1 MSRASLTRVRAV
13 SGFRALTSRPQ
24 ASPRQ
29 IRAPLEMTI
38 ALTPARVRNA
48 RRSRPCGWGIALLD
62 MMVFLLICR
71 CLLFC
76 VVSAVSA
83 VALQN
88 LDLVAVGV
96 LDEEETRHQRALAM
110 EFLDRI
116 EIDPRCRHARMF
128 GFEGVD
134 GESDMA
140 ITRAQFVRL
149 SAAVIDRQ
157 LHFERRLGVAE
168 IDQGETFEDVAIG
181 DAEAEGL
188 FIERDRP
195 RLFEHADHHV
205 DRFSHCRAPQEGALS
220 VFRNSMTLARL
231 AGSAW

>member
-38 ALTPARVRNA
+38 VLTAARVRNA
-48 RRSRPCGWGIALLD
+48 RRSRPCGREIALRD
-62 MMVFLLICR
+62 MMVSSSCR

-76 VVSAVSA
+76 VVSVVSA

-88 LDLVAVGV
+88 LDLVAVGI

-116 EIDPRCRHARMF
+116 DIDPRCRHARMF
-128 GFEGVD
+128 GLEGVD

-140 ITRAQFVRL
+140 ITGAQFVRL
-149 SAAVIDRQ
+149 GAAVIDRQ
-157 LHFERRLGVAE
+157 LHLERRLGVAE

-195 RLFEHADHHV
+195 RLFEHADHHM
-205 DRFSHCRAPQEGALS
+205 DRFSHGRAPQEGALS